1 VEGVVAPQEAVL
13 WYVEPA
19 RLGRGD
25 LEACLDLLA
34 PDEFARWRRIR
45 RAAGRRDYLVARA
58 LVRCA
63 LSAHA
68 AISPRAWRFVRT
80 AGGKPVID
88 APALHLCFSLTHTAG
103 LVACLVAPVDAGVD
117 AESLCRPL
125 DVMALA
131 RRYLSAVE
139 VRDLADFPRA
149 YRKERFLQL
158 WTLKEAYLKARGLG
172 LGGGLG
178 TLSVFISAGEPVEAR
193 MEDDDPTRWQL
204 GFVPATDRHV
214 VAYALRGVGVAVCSR
229 PAPVALLRGE
239 LELAVG

>member
-19 RLGRGD
+19 RLGRDD
-25 LEACLDLLA
+25 LEACLSLLA
-34 PDEFARWRRIR
+34 PDEVARWRRIR
-45 RAAGRRDYLVARA
+45 RPAGRRAYLVARA

-68 AISPRAWRFVRT
+68 AIPPRAWRFVRT
-80 AGGKPVID
+80 PGGKPAVD
-88 APALHLCFSLTHTAG
+88 TPVLHLRFSLTHTAG
-103 LVACLVAPVDAGVD
+103 LVACLGPPVAAGAH
-117 AESLCRPL
+117 AESRRRPL

-178 TLSVFISAGEPVEAR
+178 ALTVLISAGEPVEAR

-214 VAYALRGVGVAVCSR
+214 VAYALRGVGVPVCSR
-229 PAPVALLRGE
+229 PAPMSLMRGE
-239 LELAVG
+239 LEPALS